1 RIGIMQDGRLVQ
13 VGTPREIYD
22 RPQSRFVADF
32 IGTSSFLEG
41 RVMARDQA
49 GLTISLPGDVQ
60 IRVALPPDASEP
72 GDVATVAIRPEKF
85 RILRDGEQA
94 DNRVEGQISG
104 QTFLG
109 ESLLSQVRLRTG

>member
-1 RIGIMQDGRLVQ
+1 
-13 VGTPREIYD
+13 
-22 RPQSRFVADF
+22 
-32 IGTSSFLEG
+32 
-41 RVMARDQA
+41 VMARDQA
-49 GLTISLPGDVQ
+49 GLTIALPGEVQ
-60 IRVALPPDASEP
+60 IRVTLPPDASGP

-109 ESLLSQVRLRTG
+109 ESLLSQVRLRTGDDVLVRHDDATSRAGYGVGADVVIGWNAADGVVVLE